1 MIYLIFS
8 LAFALLFAAIYFYI
22 HKNVEGHR
30 PLTFPRVGEVPHRAA
45 EHKRVVVCIGDSITH
60 GNVSI
65 NYVDMLQNTL
75 GTDFYLYNAGVNSD
89 TSYTLLERMAE
100 IITTQ
105 PDFVTLLIGTND
117 VNATLSDAALENYW
131 KGGKIAQ
138 GHTPTFAEYQ
148 ANYAKIVAILKAQTR
163 AKISLLSLPLI
174 SEEIGSEANLRA
186 AEYNAFIQKTAAQEG
201 LIYVPLH
208 ETMLDYLHK
217 NPKSKP
223 LRYTFEDTRRLLMLT
238 IGAQQMCGIS
248 FDTLSRYW
256 GLDLLTDNLHLNTR
270 AATMVKDLILGANKF
285 VG

>member
-1 MIYLIFS
+1 MIYLILF
-8 LAFALLFAAIYFYI
+8 LVFAISFAAIYFYI

-30 PLTFPRVGEVPHRAA
+30 PLTFPRMGEVPHRAA
-45 EHKRVVVCIGDSITH
+45 ENKRVIVCIGDSITH

-75 GTDFYLYNAGVNSD
+75 GADFYLYNAGVNSD
-89 TSYTLLERMAE
+89 TTYTLLERVEE
-100 IITTQ
+100 IIATK
-105 PDFVTLLIGTND
+105 PDFITLLIGTND
-117 VNATLSDAALENYW
+117 VNATLSDDALQNYW

-148 ANYAKIVAILKAQTR
+148 ANYTKIVAMLKARTS

-174 SEEIGSEANLRA
+174 SEEIGSKANLRA
-186 AEYNAFIQKTAAQEG
+186 AEYNVFIQKTAQQEG
-201 LIYVPLH
+201 LVYLPVH
-208 ETMLDYLHK
+208 ETMLGYLHN

-270 AATMVKDLILGANKF
+270 AATMVKDLIEAKIRN
-285 VG
+285 